1 MDVNGL
7 GLSGLNSVSNSA
19 STANGL
25 NNDAAKIAQEANKLE
40 SFQEKLLQAND
51 DKELKEA
58 CDQFE
63 EYFINLMLKEM
74 QKTVGKD
81 NSENSMFKE
90 SQAESITRDFLFQE
104 YAKSMTEAGGIGL
117 SKQMYEQMQK
127 QNSGKVT
134 TEQLLAEEE

>member
-7 GLSGLNSVSNSA
+7 GLSGLNSVNNSS
-19 STANGL
+19 STVNGL

-40 SFQEKLLQAND
+40 SFQDKLLQAND

-63 EYFINLMLKEM
+63 EYFLNLMLKEM
-74 QKTVGKD
+74 QKTVNKD
-81 NSENSMFKE
+81 KSENSMFKE
-90 SQAESITRDFLFQE
+90 SQGESITRDFLYQE
-104 YAKSMTEAGGIGL
+104 YAKNMTAAGGIGL

-127 QNSGKVT
+127 QNAGKVT
-134 TEQLLAEEE
+134 TEELLASEE

>member
-7 GLSGLNSVSNSA
+7 GLSGLNSVNSSS
-19 STANGL
+19 STVNGL

-51 DKELKEA
+51 DAELKEA

-63 EYFINLMLKEM
+63 EYFLSLMFKEM
-74 QKTVGKD
+74 EKTIPKD

-90 SQAESITRDFLFQE
+90 SQAESITKDYLYQE
-104 YAKSMTEAGGIGL
+104 YAKTMTEAGGIGL
-117 SKQMYEQMQK
+117 SNQMYEQMQK
-127 QNSGKVT
+127 QNAAKIT
-134 TEQLLAEEE
+134 TEQLLAQDE

>member
-7 GLSGLNSVSNSA
+7 GLSGLNSVNNS
-19 STANGL
+19 SMTSNGL

-74 QKTVGKD
+74 QKTVNKD

-90 SQAESITRDFLFQE
+90 SQAESITRDFLYQE
-104 YAKSMTEAGGIGL
+104 YSKSMTKAGGIGL

-127 QNSGKVT
+127 QNAAKVT
-134 TEQLLAEEE
+134 TEELLAQEE